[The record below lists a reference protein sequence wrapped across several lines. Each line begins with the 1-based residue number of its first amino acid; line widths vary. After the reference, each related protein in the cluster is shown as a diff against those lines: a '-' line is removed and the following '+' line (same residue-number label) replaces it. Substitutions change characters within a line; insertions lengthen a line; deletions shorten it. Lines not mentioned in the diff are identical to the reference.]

1 MNSSLISNFKSSTRR
16 ALFVG
21 SDKVSVY
28 HWVNNNIGNSYLFDA
43 SVEGFEN
50 FGRYLSEVAN
60 DPMYVLLDTP
70 VEEYRLDTIPHVFGA
85 DRKALIGRKQDR
97 AFRGTPYLY
106 SEVQGREE
114 SGRRDDNIMLSAITS
129 PDVITPWLKV
139 LEANK
144 VPVAGLVTVPL
155 LLQEI
160 KNIVPDMQD
169 NALVFSLQSIGGL
182 RQSFFRDKSL
192 KFSRLV
198 KMPRYGTQHYPPI
211 LSEELDKIR
220 RYVTTAHLADDKKP
234 LDIYF
239 FGNQELLTELGKEH
253 INSAQVRYHLL
264 DTGDLAK
271 ECGFEQQTE
280 TPFSD
285 KYFIYHLLKNKC
297 KNRFAGNKD
306 LRYFQMNQMN
316 KSLRVASF
324 LFMMSGIIWGGMN
337 VLEGLTYRQQ
347 KKSDAAKADFYQ
359 VRYEVARERISA
371 LPVDPADLSTVVD
384 AKNVLEK
391 YQADPVDMF
400 RLISKGLEAFPDIQI
415 SNIQWSANTDPNYKS
430 DGEDFKNTVVKRVQN
445 VPGLGNIGD
454 TETAYINYQIAM
466 FHAHLENFDGD
477 YRKALATIDSF
488 STQMSQLD
496 SVHEVSV
503 LSLPLDIGS
512 DASLQGSSKKDA
524 TNANFSVRVV
534 LGVKDEA

>member
-1 MNSSLISNFKSSTRR
+1 MSSSLTSKFKSATRR

-21 SDKVSVY
+21 SDKVAVY
-28 HWVNNNIGNSYLFDA
+28 HWANNTIGNSYLFDA
-43 SVEGFEN
+43 SAEGFEY
-50 FGRYLSEVAN
+50 FGRYLSEVDN
-60 DPMYVLLDTP
+60 DPMYVLVDMAS
-70 VEEYRLDTIPHVFGA
+70 EEYRLDTIPHVFGA
-85 DRKALIGRKQDR
+85 DRKALIERKQDR

-106 SEVQGREE
+106 TEIQNREK
-114 SGRRDDNIMLSAITS
+114 SGRRDDNILLSAITS
-129 PDVITPWLKV
+129 PDVIKPWLKV

-144 VPVAGLVTVPL
+144 VPVAGLISVPF
-155 LLQEI
+155 LLQEA
-160 KNIVPDMQD
+160 KNIIPDMQD
-169 NALVFSLQSIGGL
+169 NALVFSLQSVGGL
-182 RQSFFRDKSL
+182 RQFFFRGKTL

-211 LSEELDKIR
+211 LAGELDKIR
-220 RYVTTAHLADDKKP
+220 RYVTNAHLTDDKKP

-239 FGNQELLTELGKEH
+239 FGNQELLDEIGKDH
-253 INSAQVRYHLL
+253 INSAKVRYHLL

-271 ECGFEQQTE
+271 TCGYDQQEE

-285 KYFIYHLLKNKC
+285 KYFVYHLLKNKC
-297 KNRFAGNKD
+297 KNRFAEKKD
-306 LRYFQMNQMN
+306 LRYFQMSQMN

-324 LFMMSGIIWGGMN
+324 LLMMSGIIWGGFN

-371 LPVDPADLSTVVD
+371 LPVAPADLSIVVN
-384 AKNVLEK
+384 ANNVLNK
-391 YQADPVDMF
+391 YTANPVDMF
-400 RLISKGLEAFPDIQI
+400 RLISKGLDGFPEIQI
-415 SNIQWSANTDPNYKS
+415 SNIQWSVNTDPNYKS
-430 DGEDFKNTVVKRVQN
+430 GADDLKNTVVKKVQN
-445 VPGLGNIGD
+445 VLGLGNISD

-466 FHAHLENFDGD
+466 FHAYLEDFDGD
-477 YRKALATIDSF
+477 YRKALATIDRF

-524 TNANFSVRVV
+524 GKANFSVRVV

>member
-144 VPVAGLVTVPL
+144 IPVAGLITVPL

-400 RLISKGLEAFPDIQI
+400 RLISKGLEGFPEIQI

>member
-144 VPVAGLVTVPL
+144 IPVAGLITVPL